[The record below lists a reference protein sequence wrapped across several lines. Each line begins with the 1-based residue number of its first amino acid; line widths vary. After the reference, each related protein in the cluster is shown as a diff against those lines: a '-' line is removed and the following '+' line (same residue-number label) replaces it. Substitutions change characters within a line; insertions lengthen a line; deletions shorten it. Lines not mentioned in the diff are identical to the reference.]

1 MQVDLRGKAAV
12 VTGGSRGI
20 GAAISR
26 SLAAAGAS
34 VLITFRQ
41 DETAARAV
49 VEQIR
54 AAGGT
59 AACRQADVCDRDATA
74 AAIDEMACRAGRLDI
89 LVNNAGIV
97 RDALVPEMAEADWH
111 AVIETNLSGVF
122 TSSRAAVPYMLR
134 RKWGRIINISSV
146 GAWRGHR
153 GQGNYAASKAAV
165 NALTRVMATEFGP
178 RGITVNAVAPGL
190 IETDMS
196 RALLP
201 FAEEAIRERIP
212 LRRVGR
218 PRTWRPWWCSWP
230 RTRQRISPGRCSR
243 WTAVCSS
250 RLLKKGHL
258 LRWPASALA
267 AAYLQYASLGR
278 RPAAWHL
285 GLFEQPE
292 RRGYFS
298 MSDGGSDD

>member
-59 AACRQADVCDRDATA
+59 AACRQADVCDRHATA

-201 FAEEAIRERIP
+201 FAEETIRERIP

-218 PRTWRPWWCSWP
+218 PEDVAPL
-230 RTRQRISPGRCSR
+230 
-243 WTAVCSS
+243 VVF
-250 RLLKKGHL
+250 L
-258 LRWPASALA
+258 ASDA
-267 AAYLQYASLGR
+267 AAYITGQVF
-278 RPAAWHL
+278 PV
-285 GLFEQPE
+285 
-292 RRGYFS
+292 
-298 MSDGGSDD
+298 DGGLL

>member
-1 MQVDLRGKAAV
+1 VGDTVQVDLTGKAAV

-20 GAAISR
+20 GAAIAR

-34 VLITFRQ
+34 VLVTFRQ
-41 DETAARAV
+41 DEAGARAV
-49 VEQIR
+49 VSQIQ

-59 AACRQADVCDRDATA
+59 AACQQADVCDGQATA
-74 AAIDEMACRAGRLDI
+74 AAIDGMASRAGRLDI

-97 RDALVPEMAEADWH
+97 RDALVPEMADADWR

-122 TSSRAAVPYMLR
+122 LCSRAAVRYMLR
-134 RKWGRIINISSV
+134 RRWGRIINISSV

-196 RALLP
+196 RAVLP
-201 FAEEAIRERIP
+201 YAEETVRERIP

-218 PRTWRPWWCSWP
+218 PDDVAPL
-230 RTRQRISPGRCSR
+230 
-243 WTAVCSS
+243 VVF
-250 RLLKKGHL
+250 L
-258 LRWPASALA
+258 ASDA
-267 AAYLQYASLGR
+267 AAYITGQVF
-278 RPAAWHL
+278 PV
-285 GLFEQPE
+285 
-292 RRGYFS
+292 
-298 MSDGGSDD
+298 DGGLL